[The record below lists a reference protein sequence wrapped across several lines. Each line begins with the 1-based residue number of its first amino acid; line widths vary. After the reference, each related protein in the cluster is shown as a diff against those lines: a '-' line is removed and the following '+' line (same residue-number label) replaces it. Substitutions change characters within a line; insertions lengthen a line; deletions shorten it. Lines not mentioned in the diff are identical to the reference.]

1 MNWRCC
7 CRALT
12 EALSGH
18 SLFARADETRR
29 GYLTLRGGHRMGLCG
44 HITRKNGQ
52 STLRDIASVCIRIA
66 GEWRGC
72 ADGLISRFPALF
84 PGKTPSVLI
93 IGAPGSGK
101 TTLLRDLTRQMA
113 DTMSVQAALID
124 ERGELAACVDGVP
137 QLDVGASTDVLD
149 GLPKTEGVPWL
160 IRSMAPNVIAMD
172 ELSGAE
178 DAACVMDAWA
188 CGASVLATVHGTALA
203 ETAATGTTDA
213 AAPGII
219 APVLPAVLRPV
230 CAAFQRGRRENHRAA
245 RPLRQPDST
254 VMTRLLFPICAAL
267 LSTLAGLHLSTHLRQ
282 EEQRLAR
289 WGEILQ
295 HLHLLMASCAYS
307 LPEAFRLCADG
318 NHPPDTLLRQLADA
332 LERAPL
338 SSPGA
343 LTDRLCPAISEKD
356 IISRMMHLLSR
367 GSLESRLLA
376 VENARQDARESGTQ
390 GGQGRAAVSDA
401 GLDWRAVPIAYPD
414 VRGKV
419 PCSLTCSFRL
429 PGSAS
434 SRRSWRRC

>member
-1 MNWRCC
+1 MQVE
-7 CRALT
+7 ALT

-66 GEWRGC
+66 GEWQGC

-113 DTMSVQAALID
+113 DTMPVQAALID

-149 GLPKTEGVPWL
+149 GLPKAEAVPWL

-203 ETAATGTTDA
+203 ETAN
-213 AAPGII
+213 
-219 APVLPAVLRPV
+219 RPTLSSL
-230 CAAFQRGRRENHRAA
+230 FSRRCFD
-245 RPLRQPDST
+245 LY
-254 VMTRLLFPICAAL
+254 VL
-267 LSTLAGLHLSTHLRQ
+267 LSSEGGGKITTLHDRCGSPISLS
-282 EEQRLAR
+282 
-289 WGEILQ
+289 
-295 HLHLLMASCAYS
+295 
-307 LPEAFRLCADG
+307 
-318 NHPPDTLLRQLADA
+318 
-332 LERAPL
+332 
-338 SSPGA
+338 
-343 LTDRLCPAISEKD
+343 
-356 IISRMMHLLSR
+356 
-367 GSLESRLLA
+367 
-376 VENARQDARESGTQ
+376 
-390 GGQGRAAVSDA
+390 
-401 GLDWRAVPIAYPD
+401 
-414 VRGKV
+414 
-419 PCSLTCSFRL
+419 
-429 PGSAS
+429 
-434 SRRSWRRC
+434 

>member
-1 MNWRCC
+1 MNWDETRDFLSPCFPEC
-7 CRALT
+7 IRDELAMLLPGELREIRIRAERPAVFVTATRTAKLDWIPGQMQVEALT

-72 ADGLISRFPALF
+72 ADGLINRFPALF

-149 GLPKTEGVPWL
+149 GLPKTEAVPWL

-203 ETAATGTTDA
+203 ETANR
-213 AAPGII
+213 
-219 APVLPAVLRPV
+219 PALSSL
-230 CAAFQRGRRENHRAA
+230 FSRRCFD
-245 RPLRQPDST
+245 LY
-254 VMTRLLFPICAAL
+254 VL
-267 LSTLAGLHLSTHLRQ
+267 LSSEGGGKITALHDRCGSP
-282 EEQRLAR
+282 
-289 WGEILQ
+289 I
-295 HLHLLMASCAYS
+295 
-307 LPEAFRLCADG
+307 
-318 NHPPDTLLRQLADA
+318 
-332 LERAPL
+332 PL
-338 SSPGA
+338 S
-343 LTDRLCPAISEKD
+343 
-356 IISRMMHLLSR
+356 
-367 GSLESRLLA
+367 
-376 VENARQDARESGTQ
+376 
-390 GGQGRAAVSDA
+390 
-401 GLDWRAVPIAYPD
+401 
-414 VRGKV
+414 
-419 PCSLTCSFRL
+419 
-429 PGSAS
+429 
-434 SRRSWRRC
+434 

>member
-1 MNWRCC
+1 MNWDETRDFLSPCFPEC
-7 CRALT
+7 IRDELAMLLPGELREIRIRAERPAVFVTATRTAKLDWIPGQMQVEALT

-101 TTLLRDLTRQMA
+101 TTLLRELTRQMA

-149 GLPKTEGVPWL
+149 GLPKTEAVPWL

-203 ETAATGTTDA
+203 ETANR
-213 AAPGII
+213 
-219 APVLPAVLRPV
+219 PALSPL
-230 CAAFQRGRRENHRAA
+230 FSRRCFD
-245 RPLRQPDST
+245 LY
-254 VMTRLLFPICAAL
+254 VL
-267 LSTLAGLHLSTHLRQ
+267 LSSEGGGKITALHDRCGSPISLS
-282 EEQRLAR
+282 
-289 WGEILQ
+289 
-295 HLHLLMASCAYS
+295 
-307 LPEAFRLCADG
+307 
-318 NHPPDTLLRQLADA
+318 
-332 LERAPL
+332 
-338 SSPGA
+338 
-343 LTDRLCPAISEKD
+343 
-356 IISRMMHLLSR
+356 
-367 GSLESRLLA
+367 
-376 VENARQDARESGTQ
+376 
-390 GGQGRAAVSDA
+390 
-401 GLDWRAVPIAYPD
+401 
-414 VRGKV
+414 
-419 PCSLTCSFRL
+419 
-429 PGSAS
+429 
-434 SRRSWRRC
+434 